1 MKIIHSISQLRQWV
15 QDARRGRTVAAV
27 YDRRRLIFGPLPRDS
42 ARASGHRPPLQKS
55 GEKVRLIVFVPTM
68 GALHAGHMS
77 LIHRARRTAGARGL
91 VVVSI
96 FVNPTQFNQKADLA
110 RYPRRLA
117 ADTAMCRKAG
127 VDMLFAPSAAAM
139 YPPDFST
146 WVEETTLSIPLCGKS
161 RPGHFRGVCTVV
173 LELFNLV
180 QPHVAIFGQKD
191 IQQALVVRRM
201 ARDLNIP
208 VQIIIAP
215 TVREKDGL
223 AMSSRNQ
230 HLSLM
235 ERRRAVV
242 LYASLGVARSAF
254 RKGVRS
260 AKTIKQMARRHLFK
274 TPGLRL
280 DYLELVSC
288 LTLRPVSRASSGDLL
303 VVAAWVGGTRLIDN
317 VRL

>member
-15 QDARRGRTVAAV
+15 QDARCGRTVAAV
-27 YDRRRLIFGPLPRDS
+27 YDRRRLIFG
-42 ARASGHRPPLQKS
+42 GHRPPLQKS

-77 LIHRARRTAGARGL
+77 LIHRARRIAGARGL

-96 FVNPTQFNQKADLA
+96 FVNPTQFNQKADLV

-127 VDMLFAPSAAAM
+127 VDMLFVPSAAAM
-139 YPPDFST
+139 YPLDFSM
-146 WVEETTLSIPLCGKS
+146 WVEETTLSLPLCGKN

-173 LELFNLV
+173 LKLFNLV

-191 IQQALVVRRM
+191 IQQALAVRRM

-208 VQIIIAP
+208 VRIIIAP

-230 HLSLM
+230 RLLLM
-235 ERRRAVV
+235 ERWRAAA
-242 LYASLGVARSAF
+242 LYASLDIARSAF
-254 RKGVRS
+254 RNGVRS

-288 LTLRPVSRASSGDLL
+288 LTLKPVSRASSGDLL